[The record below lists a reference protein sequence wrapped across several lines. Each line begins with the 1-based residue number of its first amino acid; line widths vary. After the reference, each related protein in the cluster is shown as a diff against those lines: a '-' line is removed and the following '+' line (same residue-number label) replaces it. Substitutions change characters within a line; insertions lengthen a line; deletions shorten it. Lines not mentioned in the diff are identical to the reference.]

1 MMPWEAAFRTKYDTF
16 PNKTSNGSQ
25 NIADPKSMCMIH
37 NCSIGN
43 ALLICLKHQSNNE
56 RHSTPSPLCLC
67 LRGCKL
73 NFTLPA
79 AGCLGPP
86 GSAERQLM
94 TGWHISVSVRERAR
108 AAEQSVLTRLSIWQ
122 KITNNLTLT
131 STFSHLSGGD
141 TFAQTLSCV
150 CVRPWTHTRLWLLA
164 GTEWLFFSFSEEHP
178 EEWSE

>member
-1 MMPWEAAFRTKYDTF
+1 
-16 PNKTSNGSQ
+16 
-25 NIADPKSMCMIH
+25 MCMIH

-43 ALLICLKHQSNNE
+43 ALLICLKHQSNNN

-86 GSAERQLM
+86 GTAERQLM
-94 TGWHISVSVRERAR
+94 TGWHISMSVCERERAR

-122 KITNNLTLT
+122 KITNNLTLS

-141 TFAQTLSCV
+141 TFAQTLSYVCV
-150 CVRPWTHTRLWLLA
+150 CVCEAADTHSALA
-164 GTEWLFFSFSEEHP
+164 LGGDRVTFFSEEHP
-178 EEWSE
+178 EE